1 MNEYVRKKIIA
12 TKAVAPIIKENTET
26 KQSGIYLFE
35 RTDENGITF
44 FYCGQAKNI
53 FNRIVSHWMGFQHID
68 VSMRSRGF
76 KSDENPY
83 GWEFTILEYCDE
95 SELDE
100 KENAYIMQL
109 MHEGK
114 QTYNVTY
121 GKQGEGKKNIGE
133 GKSPKGYRDG
143 LVQGRKNTQK
153 EIKELFDKY
162 LTYDIKGKPGKI
174 KQRKY
179 DEFTA
184 FLNENNN
191 TEEEDEI

>member
-1 MNEYVRKKIIA
+1 MNEYVRKKIVAI
-12 TKAVAPIIKENTET
+12 KSVAPIIKENKET

-53 FNRIVSHWMGFQHID
+53 FNRIISHWMGFQHID
-68 VSMRSRGF
+68 VSMRKRGF
-76 KSDENPY
+76 KSEENPY
-83 GWEFTILEYCDE
+83 GWEFTILEYCDAN
-95 SELDE
+95 ELDE

-121 GKQGEGKKNIGE
+121 GKQGEGKANIAE

-143 LVQGRKNTQK
+143 LKQGRKNTQK
-153 EIKELFDKY
+153 KIKELFDKY

-174 KQRKY
+174 KKRKY